1 VIELLPRRCEAL
13 GSISS
18 TKKEKKERKKKKRKK
33 SPESSPRYFDLANL
47 DGDPEIWILT
57 SEYSVP

>member
-1 VIELLPRRCEAL
+1 VRPWVPSPAPKKKR
-13 GSISS
+13 
-18 TKKEKKERKKKKRKK
+18 KKEKKKRKK

-47 DGDPEIWILT
+47 EGDPEIWILT